1 MNMSEEGDT
10 YWISLAEKFLGILL
24 IIIGA
29 IMIYFTAT
37 SALGSVALLFGF
49 LAVVLL
55 VLGVFL
61 LLVKA
66 PE

>member
-55 VLGVFL
+55 VMGVFL
-61 LLVKA
+61 LLVKP